1 MTGPGLC
8 SRPGVVQPIAEPET
22 DAEHRRAREAQSQY
36 APAEARALGTIA
48 ILGVIAILWIVA
60 PVGTG
65 VMLGTLLAFAMY
77 PTCSALSRR
86 TQRPRLV
93 AVAVTVL
100 MTLAVAGTVGF
111 LMFLVVQ
118 QGVVAFSK
126 WPRSLAPGGPADTI
140 MVRLAGPLRVLH
152 IEPSTI
158 AGRLSGAL
166 GNAAAFLAGWATQ
179 IAGTVADAGVALLFM
194 ATTMYYVLRR
204 WSSLGRL
211 AERMMPIN
219 PRHTRRLM
227 REIRRLGQAVLIG
240 NFGTAAVQGI
250 VAWIGYAIARVPQA
264 MLLAALTAVASLVPA
279 VGTMLVWVP
288 VGIILLATG
297 HGVAGAFL
305 LIWGTVGITGFCD
318 YVVRPRLVGGGETMS
333 AWITLVALF
342 GGIKAFGFVGIV
354 LGPLLV
360 GIALEALCI
369 YERTRRFR
377 LGLH

>member
-1 MTGPGLC
+1 
-8 SRPGVVQPIAEPET
+8 
-22 DAEHRRAREAQSQY
+22 
-36 APAEARALGTIA
+36 
-48 ILGVIAILWIVA
+48 
-60 PVGTG
+60 
-65 VMLGTLLAFAMY
+65 
-77 PTCSALSRR
+77 
-86 TQRPRLV
+86 
-93 AVAVTVL
+93 
-100 MTLAVAGTVGF
+100 
-111 LMFLVVQ
+111 
-118 QGVVAFSK
+118 
-126 WPRSLAPGGPADTI
+126 
-140 MVRLAGPLRVLH
+140 
-152 IEPSTI
+152 
-158 AGRLSGAL
+158 
-166 GNAAAFLAGWATQ
+166 
-179 IAGTVADAGVALLFM
+179 
-194 ATTMYYVLRR
+194 
-204 WSSLGRL
+204 
-211 AERMMPIN
+211 MMPIN

-333 AWITLVALF
+333 SWITLVALF